1 MNISY
6 NWLRK
11 YIDINLDANK
21 VAEILTSIGLEV
33 GTVETVQTIKG
44 GLEGLTVGEVL
55 TCVNHENSDHLHVTT
70 VRVKPDEEPL
80 QIVCGAP
87 NVAAGQKVIV
97 ATIGTVLY
105 SGDESFTIKKSK
117 MRGVESFGMICA
129 ADEIGVGT
137 DHDGIMVLPA
147 DTPVGMAAKDYFGI
161 KDEYVIE
168 VDITPNRADA
178 ISHYGVARDLYA
190 YCITNGIEA
199 RLALPP
205 AELKGT
211 GAAELAGTGALVRS
225 SADCSGD
232 IRVEV
237 LNTERCPRYAGV
249 KISNVEVK
257 ESPEWLR
264 NALNLIGLRPINNVV
279 DATNYVLHSFGQ
291 PLHAFDVA
299 HIHGNKVVVR
309 TAAEGTKFTTLDGVE
324 RTLSADDLMICD
336 DEKEMCIAGVFGGLD
351 SGVTETTKDVFLEVA
366 YFNPVSVR
374 KTARRHALNTDASF
388 RYERG
393 IDPHNTIWV
402 LHYAANLIKELAGG
416 ETAKE
421 YVDIYPTPIS
431 NFNVTVSREK
441 INSLIG
447 KEIPAETVETIFR
460 GLEMKVLSS
469 KDGVYELEVPAYR
482 VDVQRDVDVIEDILR
497 IYGYNNVEL
506 SDSLHSNLSFSHG
519 IDSNRW
525 QQTISEQ
532 LTACGFNEIL
542 NNSLSK
548 SGYYEGLATF
558 PEEACVK
565 VMNGLSQDLN
575 VMRQT
580 LLFGGLE
587 CIEHNMNRQNGN
599 IMFYEFGNCYNMK
612 QGEFDEPLK
621 KYNEE
626 YHLGLWL
633 AGNKHTATWAAPAA
647 SVTYYQLKAYVQNVL
662 VRMGI
667 DLHRT
672 KINEVSDDIFFEALE
687 ICTMGG
693 KRLAIIGRIMPK
705 LRKKFGIETDVFYA
719 DILWKTA
726 LKELGKKKV
735 SFTEI
740 PKFPAVSRDLSILID
755 KAVRFADVEKI
766 AYDSEK
772 KLLTSVTLFDV
783 YEGKNLEAGKKSY
796 AINFTLQDPEKTLND
811 KAIDAIMQKI
821 TSNIIKQL
829 NAVQR

>member
-11 YIDINLDANK
+11 YIDIEMDANK

-70 VRVKPDEEPL
+70 VRVKQGEEPL

-105 SGDESFTIKKSK
+105 NGDESFTIKKSK

-137 DHDGIMVLPA
+137 DHDGIMVLPK

-190 YCITNGIEA
+190 YCITNGIESKLVKPEVEMNLT
-199 RLALPP
+199 RNSSDC
-205 AELKGT
+205 T
-211 GAAELAGTGALVRS
+211 GDVL
-225 SADCSGD
+225 
-232 IRVEV
+232 VEV
-237 LNTERCPRYAGV
+237 ENAERCPRYAGV
-249 KISNVEVK
+249 KISNVTVG
-257 ESPEWLR
+257 ESPAWLKDS
-264 NALNLIGLRPINNVV
+264 LNLIGMRPINNIV

-393 IDPHNTIWV
+393 IDPNNTIWV
-402 LHYAANLIKELAGG
+402 LHYAAQLIKELAGG
-416 ETAKE
+416 EIAKE
-421 YVDIYPTPIS
+421 YVDIYPTQIE
-431 NFNVTVSREK
+431 NFKVSVTCEK
-441 INSLIG
+441 INTLIG

-469 KDGVYELEVPAYR
+469 ENGCYELEVPAYR
-482 VDVQRDVDVIEDILR
+482 VDVQRDVDVIEDVLR

-506 SDSLHSNLSFSHG
+506 SDSLHSNLSFTHG

-525 QQTISEQ
+525 QQLISEQ

-548 SGYYEGLATF
+548 SGYYEGLTTF
-558 PEEACVK
+558 PEEACVHI
-565 VMNGLSQDLN
+565 MNGLSQDLN

-587 CIEHNMNRQNGN
+587 CIEHNINRQNGN
-599 IMFYEFGNCYNMK
+599 IMFYEFGNCYNLR

-621 KYNEE
+621 KYNED

-633 AGNKHTATWAAPAA
+633 AGNKHGASWAAPTEA
-647 SVTYYQLKAYVQNVL
+647 VTYYQLKAYVQNIL
-662 VRMGI
+662 IRMGI
-667 DLHRT
+667 ELRRT
-672 KINEVSDDIFFEALE
+672 KINEVSDDVFFEALE

-693 KRLAIIGRIMPK
+693 KRLAIVGRIAHK
-705 LRKKFGIETDVFYA
+705 LRKGFGIETDVFYA
-719 DILWKTA
+719 DIVWKNA
-726 LKELGKKKV
+726 IKELGKKKV

-740 PKFPAVSRDLSILID
+740 PKFPAVSRDISILID
-755 KAVRFADVEKI
+755 KGVRFADVEKI
-766 AYDSEK
+766 AYESEK

-783 YEGKNLEAGKKSY
+783 YEGKHLEAGKKSY
-796 AINFTLQDPEKTLND
+796 AINLTLQDSEKTLND
-811 KAIDAIMQKI
+811 KVIDAIMQKI
-821 TSNIIKQL
+821 TGNIIKGL

>member
-11 YIDINLDANK
+11 YIDIDMDANK

-44 GLEGLTVGEVL
+44 GLEGLKVGEVL

-70 VRVKPDEEPL
+70 VRVNPDEEPL

-105 SGDESFTIKKSK
+105 DGDDSFTIKKSK

-129 ADEIGVGT
+129 EDEIGVGT
-137 DHDGIMVLPA
+137 DHAGIMVLPS
-147 DTPVGMAAKDYFGI
+147 DTPVGMDAKEYFGI

-190 YCITNGIEA
+190 YCITNGIKA
-199 RLALPP
+199 RLMKPDV
-205 AELKGT
+205 EMN
-211 GAAELAGTGALVRS
+211 LVRNE
-225 SADCSGD
+225 CNRSGD
-232 IRVEV
+232 ITVEV
-237 LNTERCPRYAGV
+237 RNSERCPRYAGV
-249 KISNVEVK
+249 KISNVNVGD
-257 ESPEWLR
+257 SPKWLK
-264 NALNLIGLRPINNVV
+264 NALNLIGMRPINNIV

-351 SGVTETTKDVFLEVA
+351 SGVTETTKDLFLEVA

-388 RYERG
+388 RFERG
-393 IDPHNTIWV
+393 IDPNNTIWV
-402 LHYAANLIKELAGG
+402 LHYAAQLIKELAGG
-416 ETAKE
+416 EIAGE
-421 YVDIYPTPIS
+421 YADVYPTRIENFKVDITL
-431 NFNVTVSREK
+431 EK
-441 INSLIG
+441 INALIG
-447 KEIPAETVETIFR
+447 KEIPKQTVETIFK
-460 GLEMKVLSS
+460 GLEMKVISFENG
-469 KDGVYELEVPAYR
+469 KYELEVPAYR

-506 SDSLHSNLSFSHG
+506 SESLHSNLSFSHG
-519 IDSNRW
+519 IDSNKW

-532 LTACGFNEIL
+532 LTSCGFNEIL

-548 SGYYEGLATF
+548 SGYYEGLMTY

-565 VMNGLSQDLN
+565 IMNGLSQDLN

-587 CIEHNMNRQNGN
+587 CIEHNANRQNSN
-599 IMFYEFGNCYNMK
+599 IMFYEFGNCYNLR

-621 KYNEE
+621 RYNEE

-633 AGNKHTATWAAPAA
+633 AGNKHGASWAAPTEG
-647 SVTYYQLKAYVQNVL
+647 VTYYQLKAYVQNIL

-667 DLHRT
+667 ELRRT

-693 KRLAIIGRIMPK
+693 KRLAIIGRIAPK
-705 LRKKFGIETDVFYA
+705 IRKKFDIDTEVFYA
-719 DILWKTA
+719 DIVWKTA
-726 LKELGKKKV
+726 IKELGKKKI
-735 SFTEI
+735 SFVEI
-740 PKFPAVSRDLSILID
+740 PKFPSVSRDISILID
-755 KAVRFADVEKI
+755 KAVRFADIEKI
-766 AYDSEK
+766 AFETEK

-796 AINFTLQDPEKTLND
+796 AINFTLQDAEKTLND
-811 KAIDAIMQKI
+811 KVIDAIMQKI
-821 TSNIIKQL
+821 TGNILKGL

>member
-11 YIDINLDANK
+11 YIDIELDANK

-70 VRVKPDEEPL
+70 VRVQPDEEPL

-105 SGDESFTIKKSK
+105 SGEESFVIKKSK

-137 DHDGIMVLPA
+137 DHAGIMVLPA

-190 YCITNGIEA
+190 YCITNNIKATLMKPEV
-199 RLALPP
+199 
-205 AELKGT
+205 EMN
-211 GAAELAGTGALVRS
+211 LVHNS
-225 SADCSGD
+225 QDMTGD
-232 IRVEV
+232 IKVEV
-237 LNTERCPRYAGV
+237 KNTDRCPRYAGV
-249 KISNVEVK
+249 KISNVIVT
-257 ESPEWLR
+257 ESPAWLKD
-264 NALNLIGLRPINNVV
+264 ALNLIGMRPINNIV

-299 HIHGNKVVVR
+299 HVHGNKVVVR

-351 SGVTETTKDVFLEVA
+351 SGVTETTKNVFLEVA

-388 RYERG
+388 RFERG
-393 IDPHNTIWV
+393 IDPNNTIWV
-402 LHYAANLIKELAGG
+402 LHYAAQLIKELAGG
-416 ETAKE
+416 EIASE
-421 YVDIYPTPIS
+421 YVDIYPEKIE
-431 NFNVTVSREK
+431 NFKVSVTREK
-441 INSLIG
+441 INTLIG
-447 KEIPAETVETIFR
+447 KEIPADTVETIFR

-469 KDGVYELEVPAYR
+469 KDGCYELEVPAYR

-506 SDSLHSNLSFSHG
+506 SDSLHSNLSFTHG

-525 QQTISEQ
+525 QQIISEQ

-548 SGYYEGLATF
+548 SGYYEGLTTYT
-558 PEEACVK
+558 EEACVRI
-565 VMNGLSQDLN
+565 MNGLSQDLN
-575 VMRQT
+575 VMRQS

-587 CIEHNMNRQNGN
+587 CIEHNVNRQNGN
-599 IMFYEFGNCYNMK
+599 IMFYEFGNCYNLRS
-612 QGEFDEPLK
+612 GEFDEPLK
-621 KYNEE
+621 RYNEE

-633 AGNKHTATWAAPAA
+633 SGNKHTASWSAKAEA
-647 SVTYYQLKAYVQNVL
+647 VTYYQLKAYVQNIL

-667 DLHRT
+667 DLRRT

-693 KRLAIIGRIMPK
+693 KRLAIVGRIAPK
-705 LRKKFGIETDVFYA
+705 LRKNFGIDADVFYA
-719 DILWKTA
+719 DVTWKTA
-726 LKELGKKKV
+726 LKELAKKHI

-740 PKFPAVSRDLSILID
+740 PKFPAVSRDISILID
-755 KAVRFADVEKI
+755 RAVRFADIERI
-766 AYDSEK
+766 AYESEK

-811 KAIDAIMQKI
+811 KQIDAIMQKI
-821 TSNIIKQL
+821 TNNILKQL